1 MQNRVLAGRYRV
13 EGLISKGGMG
23 AVYQAT
29 QLHLE
34 RKVAIKVLMIQEGFD
49 LEARCRREAAILA
62 SLDHP
67 NIVTIHDFDEC
78 QGMWFIAMEHVEGR
92 SLDVVLEEEGALG
105 TSRALRVG
113 VQVCRAL
120 RQAHRQG
127 IVHRDLKPANIMLTA
142 EDDTEMVKV
151 LDFGLAKLFQQQSGS
166 SKSQDLTA
174 GPTMVGS
181 PKYMSPEQICSEP
194 LDQRSDIYSFGALMY
209 ELICGVPPFEGT
221 DHRATITKHLNV
233 AVPLMSER
241 NPEVQ
246 CSEEVEALIRCC
258 LEKSPEDRFESMDE
272 VIAAIK
278 SAYQQG
284 TGISGRTP
292 LPRGESERAEV
303 LFEGPVLAEVSAVP
317 DFSAHPEAAMRE
329 TSEPNMESLQIIAR
343 PPEVLPP
350 VQAESSA
357 NRVLVGLCLIMAMFL
372 GGTGAY
378 LLFPQENA
386 STKTIIVKPEP
397 NARMLE
403 RTEASVVFKSVPGG
417 AQVLE
422 GEVVL
427 GVTPFIRSFPIEEP
441 QRDRRFKFVM
451 KGMQSVDVIA
461 PVSRPRVM
469 VQAELRP
476 VQKAEEKTASLPR
489 KRRSRR
495 ASMRKIAPK
504 IVEPKTVVPML
515 PPMSSGADPSV
526 PMLDDDREAVPILV
540 DEGAKS
546 VPMLE
551 EAKPRL
557 L

>member
-1 MQNRVLAGRYRV
+1 MQNRILAGRYRV

-23 AVYQAT
+23 AVYRAT

-34 RKVAIKVLMIQEGFD
+34 RKVAIKVLMIQEGVD

-92 SLDVVLEEEGALG
+92 SLDVLLEEEETLG
-105 TSRALRVG
+105 ISRALRVG

-127 IVHRDLKPANIMLTA
+127 IVHRDLKPANVMLTT
-142 EDDTEMVKV
+142 EDDIELVKV
-151 LDFGLAKLFQQQSGS
+151 LDFGLAKLFQQQPES
-166 SKSQDLTA
+166 SKSQVLTV

-194 LDQRSDIYSFGALMY
+194 LDQRSDIYSFGALMF
-209 ELICGVPPFEGT
+209 ELICGVPPFEGS
-221 DHRATITKHLNV
+221 DHRTTITKHLNEP
-233 AVPLMSER
+233 VPLMSER
-241 NPEVQ
+241 NPQVQ
-246 CSEEVEALIRCC
+246 CSEEIEALIRCC
-258 LEKSPEDRFESMDE
+258 LEKRPEDRFESMDE

-284 TGISGRTP
+284 AGISGRTP
-292 LPRGESERAEV
+292 LPRGESERAV
-303 LFEGPVLAEVSAVP
+303 LLEGPVLAEVSAVP
-317 DFSAHPEAAMRE
+317 DFSARPEAAMRE

-343 PPEVLPP
+343 HPEVLPP
-350 VQAESSA
+350 AQTESSA

-372 GGTGAY
+372 GGAGAY
-378 LLFPQENA
+378 LLFPQENPP
-386 STKTIIVKPEP
+386 TKTIIVKPEP

-427 GVTPFIRSFPIEEP
+427 GVTPFIRTFPIEEP
-441 QRDRRFKFVM
+441 QRTRRFKFVM

-461 PVSRPRVM
+461 PVGRPRVM
-469 VQAELRP
+469 VQAELKP
-476 VQKAEEKTASLPR
+476 VQKDEQKTAALLR
-489 KRRSRR
+489 KRTGRR

-504 IVEPKTVVPML
+504 IVESKTVVPML

-540 DEGAKS
+540 DESAKS

-551 EAKPRL
+551 EAVPRL